1 MKRFEGKNVMITG
14 AGGGIGCAVM
24 REFAAEGADIIAC
37 EFKELD
43 VFREK
48 WDAIA
53 KEFGCKVYPI
63 FFDLSDDEAIKA
75 GMKEIYA
82 HKIPVDVLVNN
93 AGIAAGGFLAMTSIK
108 SIKDVF
114 QINYFAQVLITQS
127 ISKLMS
133 RAKKGSIVNLGSVMG
148 IDSAPG
154 GSAYG
159 ASKAAFIHFTKCL
172 SKELAMFGI
181 RVNAVAPNLINTPMA
196 RQMEQKSFDAMVSVA
211 SLKRMGEPSEVAKTI
226 LFLASDES
234 SYITGQVLRV
244 DGGM

>member
-1 MKRFEGKNVMITG
+1 MMITG

-75 GMKEIYA
+75 GMKEVA
-82 HKIPVDVLVNN
+82 SLKIIIDSLVNC
-93 AGIAAGGFLAMTSIK
+93 AGIAKFGPIMMTGTK
-108 SIKDVF
+108 TIKDVF
-114 QINYFAQVLITQS
+114 QVNFFAQVAITQS
-127 ISKLMS
+127 ISKIMLRS
-133 RAKKGSIVNLGSVMG
+133 KKGTIINLASIAG
-148 IDSAPG
+148 IESTPG
-154 GSAYG
+154 NCAYG
-159 ASKAAFIHFTKCL
+159 SSKAALISFTKVA
-172 SKELAMFGI
+172 SQELYPYGI
-181 RVNAVAPNLINTPMA
+181 RINAVAPGIIDTPMQKNA
-196 RQMEQKSFDAMVSVA
+196 DKTITDAEISRQAI
-211 SLKRMGEPSEVAKTI
+211 KRMGEPSEVAKTI